1 MKLSLGILW
10 GGLILLY
17 VQVIYFDPLNYD
29 DPSFLQHHPAA
40 SLSLRSFSFWQTL
53 FGSYTVNLW
62 HPLTDLS
69 HQLLYRLS
77 TKPALHLSF
86 NVLLHGITSSLWL
99 ILFRKFTHSPIL
111 ALLLT
116 LLFAWHPVT
125 VESTA
130 WISGRKDLLCILFLT
145 LCVSRYH
152 KSHTLNLPPIS
163 PLLIIWALCAFLAKP
178 IAITLPF
185 LLLSLDYWPHRSEK
199 KLRQLILEKWPF
211 WLLSLCSIFIT
222 IYGQSIGT
230 QATSDGRSLFIRLAE
245 SFWAFQHGFLN
256 CLIPSKL
263 HLAYSNPYQLGL
275 FSFLTSLGLS
285 LIIVFFLLWKRRS
298 FPSLISGLF
307 WFLMTIGPT
316 LGLIRAGNNLTAD
329 RYCYLPLL
337 GLLIAFAGIFTTQ
350 NRKRN
355 LGLHVVLALCSSVFF
370 IATFQQISTWRNHEV
385 LFRNVLNHQPK
396 NLTAHIQLAELA
408 RIQSKI
414 TQAEKHLAQALEL
427 APNSPKAHIILGHLA
442 FEKNNYEE
450 AYRCFEIASRIRS
463 REAWLQERL
472 AASAHGSNNMAKA
485 RYHLTEALR
494 LSRPSDHSLEL
505 ERKWRALFPNS
516 PFPH

>member
-1 MKLSLGILW
+1 VKLSLGILW

-17 VQVIYFDPLNYD
+17 AQVIYFDPLNYD
-29 DPSFLQHHPAA
+29 DPSFLQHHPVA

-275 FSFLTSLGLS
+275 FSFLASLGLS

-350 NRKRN
+350 NQKRN

-370 IATFQQISTWRNHEV
+370 IAT
-385 LFRNVLNHQPK
+385 
-396 NLTAHIQLAELA
+396 
-408 RIQSKI
+408 
-414 TQAEKHLAQALEL
+414 EKHLAQALEL